1 MEFNISESSRLSSLF
16 ISYYSGWA
24 DFTDLTEEAG
34 NRISSGVVWETTDEE
49 GWGFDVSI
57 SLRGTTERRS
67 TVTESSFLSEAT
79 SVIEIF
85 LLGFLKVRDL
95 PRCSL
100 PLSSTA
106 LLNEDFF
113 ENLTKAVPF
122 DLPSSLVKSL
132 TSVTFPHSL
141 KKSLISLS

>member
-1 MEFNISESSRLSSLF
+1 
-16 ISYYSGWA
+16 
-24 DFTDLTEEAG
+24 
-34 NRISSGVVWETTDEE
+34 
-49 GWGFDVSI
+49 
-57 SLRGTTERRS
+57 
-67 TVTESSFLSEAT
+67 
-79 SVIEIF
+79 
-85 LLGFLKVRDL
+85 
-95 PRCSL
+95 
-100 PLSSTA
+100 LSSTA